1 MQMAITGQNSQ
12 KLALQ
17 WKGGERKTFGKGGL
31 TRGTTM
37 GVTVLS
43 DIWRHIW
50 GLVPSAAVPFMNL
63 PTFLQTPYNAMQC
76 LQCFLENTQSTNC
89 AILC

>member
-63 PTFLQTPYNAMQC
+63 PTFLHLTMRCNAC
-76 LQCFLENTQSTNC
+76 NAF
-89 AILC
+89 